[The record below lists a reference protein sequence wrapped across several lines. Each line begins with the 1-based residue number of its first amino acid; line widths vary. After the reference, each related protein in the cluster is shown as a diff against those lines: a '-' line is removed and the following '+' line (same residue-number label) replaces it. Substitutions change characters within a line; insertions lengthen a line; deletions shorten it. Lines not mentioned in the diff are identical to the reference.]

1 MSETVKSKQDLQ
13 FFRFFQNCPSG
24 NFLSCRAAILVLF
37 YLVTPLHTDDLV
49 TGHLHGTTL
58 CTMFC

>member
-1 MSETVKSKQDLQ
+1 MSETVNQNKTYNFSASFKS
-13 FFRFFQNCPSG
+13 CPSG

-37 YLVTPLHTDDLV
+37 YLVTPLRTDDLV

-58 CTMFC
+58 STMFC